1 MRGGGTYFMRSAT
14 TMNQVTCFKVSR
26 FFSFRFFFFAFCPFF
41 FSSKYKIKM
50 SVILSSSDNEE
61 FKVDKEVAQRSVLIK
76 NMLEGKEERIRLS
89 LQLTL

>member
-1 MRGGGTYFMRSAT
+1 MRSAT

-26 FFSFRFFFFAFCPFF
+26 FFSFRFFFLLSVLF